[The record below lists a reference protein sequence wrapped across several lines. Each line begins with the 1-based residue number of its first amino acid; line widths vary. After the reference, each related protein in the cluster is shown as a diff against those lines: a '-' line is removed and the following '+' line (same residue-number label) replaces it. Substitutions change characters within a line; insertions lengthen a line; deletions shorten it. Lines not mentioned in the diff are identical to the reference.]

1 MFIDKN
7 ELNFENSQ
15 GFDKVKGLKCRITIF
30 ITPISNDEKALTA
43 GIETNLSDKITEKLR
58 PDILNCYNDLLKNEI
73 LNAKIH
79 AERK

>member
-15 GFDKVKGLKCRITIF
+15 GFDKVKGLECRITIF

-58 PDILNCYNDLLKNEI
+58 PDILDCYNDLLKNEI
-73 LNAKIH
+73 RNAKIH
-79 AERK
+79 ADGK

>member
-7 ELNFENSQ
+7 ELNLEDIKN
-15 GFDKVKGLKCRITIF
+15 FDNVKGLQCRITIF

-79 AERK
+79 AEGK